1 MWISLCKI
9 LVAKTIQI
17 GDLTLHYPDGTTQI
31 LGDGAAPHV
40 EVFLQ
45 DPTLPRKIILNTD
58 MAVGE
63 AYMDGR
69 LTITDDDLFGFLE
82 LGIKNRRYFND
93 APPSEQV
100 FWVRLQGWI
109 HHQLRTIR
117 SNNILERARKNV
129 AHHYNLSDDLYDL
142 FLDEDKQYS
151 CAYFKTAGDTLEAAQ
166 AQKKHHIAKKLCL
179 EKGMRVLDIGC
190 GWGGLGLTLAR
201 EYGVKVVGV
210 TLSESQHKIAVARA
224 GEAGLDVD
232 FRLQDY
238 RLVDGQFD
246 RIVSVGMFEHVGLK
260 HHNEFFSHVYK
271 LLNPEGV
278 ALIHTIGRNSA
289 PFAVSSWIQKYIFPG
304 GYLPSLSE
312 ITHAS
317 EEAALETMDIEILRL
332 HYAETIKHWRARFDG
347 NIEAARL
354 VYDDRFC
361 RMWRYYLAA
370 SETTFRF
377 DKQAVFQVQLVR
389 GAGGAGVVPLTRDY
403 LYK

>member
-1 MWISLCKI
+1 MWISLCKT

-17 GDLTLHYPDGTTQI
+17 GDLTVHYPDGTTQI
-31 LGDGAAPHV
+31 LGDGTAPHV

-100 FWVRLQGWI
+100 FWVRFQGWI

-151 CAYFKTAGDTLEAAQ
+151 CAYFKTAGDTLEMAQ

-201 EYGVKVVGV
+201 DYGVEVVGV

-224 GEAGLDVD
+224 GEAGLDID

-238 RLVDGQFD
+238 RSVDGQFD

-260 HHNEFFSHVYK
+260 HYNEFFSHVYK
-271 LLNPEGV
+271 MLKPEGV

-312 ITHAS
+312 ITIAS
-317 EEAALETMDIEILRL
+317 EAAALETMDIEILRL
-332 HYAETIKHWRARFDG
+332 HYAETIKHWRMRFDG

-361 RMWRYYLAA
+361 RMWRYYLTA